1 VTTETGVRPRS
12 ALHELTRGRILLFLR
27 EPEAVFWTFVF
38 PVLMALALGI
48 AFRQQGPQTSRI
60 GVVRGPDTAAYEAWL
75 AASPD
80 LEIEPLAPAAAED
93 ALRRGRVVVLVS
105 ADPAGA
111 PVLTYD
117 PTRPEARLAHL
128 AALDALE
135 RGAGRIDRLAAQNR
149 TEVRAGA
156 RYIDFLIPGLL
167 GMNLLGTGMWGVG
180 FPIATAR
187 QQKLLKRLI
196 ATPMRR
202 RDYLLSLILN
212 RIAWLVPEV
221 VAILG
226 FGCFAFG
233 VEVRGSWP
241 ALIATGLIGAFAFA
255 ALGLLVASRA
265 RTIEAVSGLMNFAML
280 PMWVMS
286 GSFFSSERFP
296 AAMQP
301 FVQAL
306 PLTAANDALRAI
318 MNEGAGFAG
327 IGGELGILGAWAVAG
342 FALAVRMFRWE

>member
-1 VTTETGVRPRS
+1 MTRERGVAFAGLR
-12 ALHELTRGRILLFLR
+12 ELTRTRVLAFLR

-38 PVLMALALGI
+38 PVLLALALGV
-48 AFRQQGPQTSRI
+48 AFRQQEPPPSRV
-60 GVVRGPDTAAYEAWL
+60 GVVRGPATAPFEAWL
-75 AASPD
+75 AAAPD
-80 LEIEPLAPAAAED
+80 LEVVPLAPDAADE
-93 ALRRGRVVVLVS
+93 ALRRGRVLVLVT
-105 ADPAGA
+105 ADPAGR

-117 PTRPEARLAHL
+117 PTRPETDLARRGAQ
-128 AALDALE
+128 DAIE
-135 RGAGRIDRLAAQNR
+135 RGAGRRDRLDAQHR
-149 TEVRAGA
+149 AEVRAGA

-187 QQKLLKRLI
+187 QQKLLRRMI

-202 RDYLLSLILN
+202 GDYLLSLVLN
-212 RIAWLVPEV
+212 RLVWLVPEV
-221 VAILG
+221 AAILG
-226 FGCFAFG
+226 FGVLAFG
-233 VEVRGSWP
+233 VEMRGSW
-241 ALIATGLIGAFAFA
+241 AAFVAVNLAGAFAFA

-280 PMWVMS
+280 PMWVLS

-306 PLTAANDALRAI
+306 PLTAANDALRLI
-318 MNEGAGFAG
+318 MNEGAGLLAV
-327 IGGELGILGAWAVAG
+327 GGELAILAAWAAGG
-342 FALAVRMFRWE
+342 FALALRLFRWE